1 MNITPPN
8 PFNLLDKTT
17 VKIDGKPNPAM
28 SLLWNFTGFTIE
40 CALFLIFLRGCRLP
54 KEEMKATPIQG
65 TIISAE
71 SLDNKT
77 KFDIDLDGDLN
88 TIERTF
94 YVDGVKFTNTAKPGD
109 KILYNERRNY
119 LAKPMKNMPSNAIKQ
134 IGDKK
139 IPTASEEFFGALTE
153 ALKEE
158 QKERE

>member
-1 MNITPPN
+1 MNILPN
-8 PFNLLDKTT
+8 PFKLLDTT
-17 VKIDGKPNPAM
+17 TAEINGKPNTAL
-28 SLLWNFTGFTIE
+28 SLLLNFTGFTIE
-40 CALFLIFLRGCRLP
+40 CALFLIFLRGCHLP
-54 KEEMKATPIQG
+54 KEEMKSTPIQG
-65 TIISAE
+65 TVINAE

-77 KFDIDLDGDLN
+77 KFDIDLDGNLN

-139 IPTASEEFFGALTE
+139 IPTASEEFVGALNE

>member
-1 MNITPPN
+1 MNILPN
-8 PFNLLDKTT
+8 PFKLLDTTT
-17 VKIDGKPNPAM
+17 VKIDGKPNPAL

-54 KEEMKATPIQG
+54 KEEMKSTPIQG
-65 TIISAE
+65 TVINAE

-77 KFDIDLDGDLN
+77 KFDIDLDGNLN

-94 YVDGVKFTNTAKPGD
+94 YVDGVQFTNTAKPGD

-139 IPTASEEFFGALTE
+139 IPTVSEQFFGAITE